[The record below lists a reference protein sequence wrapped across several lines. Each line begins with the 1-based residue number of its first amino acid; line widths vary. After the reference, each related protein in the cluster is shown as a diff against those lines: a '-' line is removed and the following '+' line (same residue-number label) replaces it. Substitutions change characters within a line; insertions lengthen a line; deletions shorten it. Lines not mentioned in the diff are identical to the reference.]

1 MAALI
6 YSIKAEKSVCSRL
19 HLRIEV
25 RAAGS
30 IICYRG
36 FQTAILVATVP
47 RSFNQLLDNGA
58 LSRQRSNGLCESE
71 PLVGSCDSMNIPSAI
86 ARKKG
91 RNPGFRP
98 CGSRNGC
105 GGQIWTDDLRVMRSD
120 SAFAESR
127 TVPSSR
133 GTGCSPS
140 SLYAFLAL
148 PRLGSVLP
156 CPHSGP

>member
-6 YSIKAEKSVCSRL
+6 YIIKAEKSVCSRL

-71 PLVGSCDSMNIPSAI
+71 PLVGSCDSTNIPSAI
-86 ARKKG
+86 ARKK
-91 RNPGFRP
+91 RP
-98 CGSRNGC
+98 EYWIPALWITKWLRGA
-105 GGQIWTDDLRVMRSD
+105 DLN
-120 SAFAESR
+120 
-127 TVPSSR
+127 
-133 GTGCSPS
+133 
-140 SLYAFLAL
+140 
-148 PRLGSVLP
+148 
-156 CPHSGP
+156 

>member
-6 YSIKAEKSVCSRL
+6 YIIKAEKSVCSRL
-19 HLRIEV
+19 PLRIEV

-71 PLVGSCDSMNIPSAI
+71 QLNDLVRGCDSTNIPP
-86 ARKKG
+86 ARLHEKG
-91 RNPGFRP
+91 RNPRFRP
-98 CGSRNGC
+98 CRSRNGC
-105 GGQIWTDDLRVMRSD
+105 GGLQPSELFSP
-120 SAFAESR
+120 AF
-127 TVPSSR
+127 
-133 GTGCSPS
+133 
-140 SLYAFLAL
+140 
-148 PRLGSVLP
+148 
-156 CPHSGP
+156 